1 MAEQVDVYDVLAEI
15 VPRLQSALSGRGDT
29 AMVSTRIPSRYRNA
43 SGQWVDGRPPRLV
56 RLRRRGGQRTQTV
69 LDIPVI
75 LVECWDDAG
84 DVQAFGL
91 ASLVCGLIEALPDGQ
106 RITNA
111 EILSL
116 PSDDPD
122 PDTETP
128 RFTCVAQLW
137 VNAA

>member
-1 MAEQVDVYDVLAEI
+1 MAEQVEAFDVLAEV
-15 VPRLQSALSGRGDT
+15 VPRLQSALKDRGDT
-29 AMVSTRIPSRYRNA
+29 ALVYTKIPSRYRNA
-43 SGQWVDGRPPRLV
+43 SGQWIDGRPPRLV
-56 RLRRRGGQRTQTV
+56 RLRRRGGQRVQTV
-69 LDIPVI
+69 LEIPVI
-75 LVECWDDAG
+75 LIECWDNAG

-91 ASLVCGLIEALPDGQ
+91 ASVVCGLIVALPDGK
-106 RITNA
+106 RVTHA